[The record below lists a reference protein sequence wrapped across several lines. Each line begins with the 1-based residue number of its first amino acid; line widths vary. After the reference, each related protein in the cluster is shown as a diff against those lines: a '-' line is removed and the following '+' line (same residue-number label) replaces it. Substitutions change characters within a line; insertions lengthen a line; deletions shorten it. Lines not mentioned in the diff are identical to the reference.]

1 MSLVRTGSKVI
12 ESQDGKVQTL
22 RTSRDTTQHNS
33 AFGQKEEQGAKLMK
47 LINQREEPSR
57 DGVKSQNID
66 VWVLNIPMLGGG
78 AGITFQVLTPKSTFL
93 RLSQ

>member
-33 AFGQKEEQGAKLMK
+33 AFGQKEEQGKGAKLMK

-66 VWVLNIPMLGGG
+66 VWVLNIPIWGGG
-78 AGITFQVLTPKSTFL
+78 GGDNISGA
-93 RLSQ
+93 

>member
-12 ESQDGKVQTL
+12 ESQGGKVQTL

-33 AFGQKEEQGAKLMK
+33 AFGQKEEQGKGVK

-57 DGVKSQNID
+57 EGVKGQNID
-66 VWVLNIPMLGGG
+66 IWVLN
-78 AGITFQVLTPKSTFL
+78 
-93 RLSQ
+93 

>member
-33 AFGQKEEQGAKLMK
+33 AFGQKEEQKKGVK
-47 LINQREEPSR
+47 LISQREEPSR

-66 VWVLNIPMLGGG
+66 VWVLNIPMLG
-78 AGITFQVLTPKSTFL
+78 VSRKSMFFMP
-93 RLSQ
+93 